1 MQIACTTTSAATEV
15 VSLLLGAH
23 LRSGREFRLTGLYPP
38 GTPMYVTLSEAI
50 PASFVKQ
57 LQAIPDTSLVADDA
71 I

>member
-15 VSLLLGAH
+15 VALLLGAH

-38 GTPMYVTLSEAI
+38 GTPIYVTLSKAI
-50 PASFVKQ
+50 SAHLVAQ
-57 LQAIPDTSLVADDA
+57 IRAIPDTTIVEEDT

>member
-15 VSLLLGAH
+15 VALLLGAH

-50 PASFVKQ
+50 PASLVKQ
-57 LQAIPDTSLVADDA
+57 LQAIPDITIVEQDTS
-71 I
+71 